1 MFIHNPCHNVRR
13 AGDIALYHQKGKKFL
28 NTQKNKN
35 MKKLNKTFRIFSVA
49 VLVMLGSALQAQQT
63 FTLNGNSELKVT
75 GTSTIHDWDMV
86 SKSGQSGKATLN
98 LEGGKITDLK
108 SLQLSM
114 PVATL
119 KSGKSGMDKNAYEAL
134 KSKENPNVQFQ
145 LTEVLSISDNT
156 IKAKGNLTVAGTT
169 KNVPMEVNYKVTG
182 NTVVFT
188 GKQDIKF
195 TQFNIS
201 PPTAVFNTIKTGDD
215 LTLSFNAT
223 FK

>member
-1 MFIHNPCHNVRR
+1 MKTLHQSFQIL
-13 AGDIALYHQKGKKFL
+13 IFALL
-28 NTQKNKN
+28 
-35 MKKLNKTFRIFSVA
+35 
-49 VLVMLGSALQAQQT
+49 VLLSSSLHAQQN

-86 SKSGQSGKATLN
+86 STSGQTGKATMQLDN
-98 LEGGKITDLK
+98 GKIAELK
-108 SLQLSM
+108 TLQMTM
-114 PVATL
+114 PVSTL
-119 KSGKSGMDKNAYEAL
+119 KSGRSGMDKNAYEAL
-134 KSKENPNVQFQ
+134 KSKDNPNIQFE
-145 LTEVLSISDNT
+145 LTEVLSITDNT

-169 KNVPMEVNYKVTG
+169 KNVPMEVNYKVNG
-182 NTVVFT
+182 NTVEFT

-215 LTLSFNAT
+215 LTLSFNTT

>member
-1 MFIHNPCHNVRR
+1 MKTIH
-13 AGDIALYHQKGKKFL
+13 Q
-28 NTQKNKN
+28 
-35 MKKLNKTFRIFSVA
+35 TFRIFTFA
-49 VLVMLGSALQAQQT
+49 LLVILSHTLHAQQN
-63 FTLNGNSELKVT
+63 FTLDGKSELKVA

-86 SKSGQSGKATLN
+86 STSGQTGKAAMK
-98 LEGGKITDLK
+98 LENGKITELK
-108 SLQLSM
+108 SLQLTM
-114 PVATL
+114 PVSTL

-134 KSKENPNVQFQ
+134 KSKDNPNIHFQ

-169 KNVPMEVNYKVTG
+169 KNVPMEVNYKVNG
-182 NTVVFT
+182 ETVQFT

-215 LTLSFNAT
+215 LTLSFNST

>member
-1 MFIHNPCHNVRR
+1 MN
-13 AGDIALYHQKGKKFL
+13 
-28 NTQKNKN
+28 
-35 MKKLNKTFRIFSVA
+35 KLNKTFRIITVA

-63 FTLNGNSELKVT
+63 LTLNGNSELKVT

-86 SKSGQSGKATLN
+86 SNSGQTGKATMKLD
-98 LEGGKITDLK
+98 GGKITDLK
-108 SLQLSM
+108 TLQLTM
-114 PVATL
+114 PVSTL
-119 KSGKSGMDKNAYEAL
+119 KSGRSAMDKNAYEAL
-134 KSKENPNVQFQ
+134 KAKENPNVQFQ
-145 LTEVLSISDNT
+145 LTEVLSITDNT

-169 KNVPMEVNYKVTG
+169 RNVPMEVNYKVSG
-182 NTVVFT
+182 NTVQFT
-188 GKQDIKF
+188 GTQDIKF